1 MDEKSYKTIDWG
13 EKMCYNKVEYKIQRK
28 NGRRN
33 LILKERKHSSR

>member
-1 MDEKSYKTIDWG
+1 MDEKSYKTIDCG
-13 EKMCYNKVEYKIQRK
+13 EKMCYNKVEYRIQRK